1 MKKTQKNTK
10 DYFRI
15 KQKKKKIFNYFNIFI
30 FYIFLN

>member
-15 KQKKKKIFNYFNIFI
+15 KQKKKRFLLFLN
-30 FYIFLN
+30 FYILYFS